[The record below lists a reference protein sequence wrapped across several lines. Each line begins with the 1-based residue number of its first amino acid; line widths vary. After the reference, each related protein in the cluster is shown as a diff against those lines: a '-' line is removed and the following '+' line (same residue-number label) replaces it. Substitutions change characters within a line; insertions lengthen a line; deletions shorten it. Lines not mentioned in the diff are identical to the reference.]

1 MARERKQG
9 NVSSKTVLSGPE
21 EEGTYNRFSCF
32 AVHSKMAQSTNAKGK
47 PTEGLY
53 TDTDP
58 DNRSEIITDVTIRM
72 PGKAGTIM
80 MEVKVDPGAQPS
92 CIPLHKFKTLFPH
105 LCRDGLPRE
114 GLKKLKKLYPKLIHR
129 PNDKGKLPGSREAPI
144 YHEPGTVSCKTVEDL
159 KKLYPNSFDRLGS
172 LKGAYNIRID
182 PSVKPA
188 THARRKVP
196 IESKEAIDRELDY
209 LIEEEIITEQVEPTP
224 WVSSVTFPR
233 KPNGEVRVCLDP
245 SNLNKAIIREHH
257 KPMTVEEIAHELAGA
272 TVYTKADA
280 LKAFLQIHLTHEA
293 SLLTTFNSHRGR
305 LRFLRM
311 PFGAK
316 MSQDVFQLRMDAI
329 LEQCPG
335 VIGIHDDM
343 VIFGVDQE
351 DHDAN
356 LINLLNVCQKEGLV
370 LNSKKLELRRERV
383 TFFGAEYSTQGM
395 HPDPKKVQGITEM
408 TAPTDKQ
415 QLQSFLGMVNYMGTF
430 IPNLSHHTEPLRAM
444 LKKDNVFHWEDQ
456 QTRSFQQVKTL
467 IAKANTTP
475 LRYYDR
481 DLPVTVQAD
490 ASLRGLGACLIQ
502 KHKGKDQP
510 IAFASK
516 SLTDTEMRYANIERE
531 LLAIVFAC
539 QRFSTYLLGRSF
551 IAESDHKPLEMIA
564 MKNLA
569 NAPPLLQRMLLELQR
584 YDVTIKYR
592 PGKEMQLADALSR
605 CPARASQEI
614 KLHMRVDYIAF
625 TKPWI
630 EKLKDS
636 TQRDPILATVY
647 QLTQQGWPHQRRHV
661 PRMARRY
668 WDFRDELS
676 TDDGLLLKGPRLI
689 IPGELQEEYLSRL
702 HEGHLSANKVQENA
716 KQHMYWT
723 GIDADIEDYT
733 KRCQECIKRSQ
744 VPKEPLQPHDI
755 PEGPW
760 RKLGID
766 YFAFDGS
773 SYVLICDYFSK
784 FPFLYRAKTSF
795 WSLRDRLIDLFS
807 IEGYP
812 DEIVSDNGPPF
823 QSKEFAKFLSGLGIK
838 HTTSSPGY
846 PHSNGFIERHIQTVK
861 TMLSK
866 SSNTRSFQE
875 VLADLRT
882 TRIGAGLPSPAEIL
896 HGRNLMTRAQA
907 EIDIKAIRSV
917 LQERQLK
924 MMLDHDTSRRAKK
937 ARPLV
942 VGERCHVL
950 GPGNKWIDAFI
961 TGITDSGRSYQTQV
975 DATGKQLTRN
985 RSHIRPRGPDIPHMH
1000 ASFLQHNAVPSAA
1013 SDGKAPSERE
1023 NSVISGCHLV
1033 ANGQKTVLSGNR
1045 KGSIKQTNTSQ
1056 VLVSETVPDR
1066 RVQPSRQAKMTR
1078 FGDNPVTS
1086 TVSIPPRRQPGRDTS
1101 TRNRRDFKLNVTDPD
1116 LLIPIKQ
1123 TAVTKRHSDLRE
1135 PQPSSSDSQP
1145 ASSQPVSETTTSE
1158 SSVSLPSSPSG
1169 SSSTESTSTSGTD
1182 SSSSETSS
1190 ESSSQPS
1197 SNASSPE
1204 TSSSASTSRST
1215 SPELLEMERSFNSL
1229 LAGTRDRQSH
1239 PVTRSQIG
1247 NLRDQQQRIA
1257 VLKQV
1262 ASQLQNQPRPVSV
1275 PPVANMPLPPYPRR
1289 CPSDKG
1295 SKSQVQAENA
1305 NAPHKSSDSETDRLQ
1320 DIQEEPRRHIGPS
1333 RVKELAKF
1341 FTPTSDEEEN
1351 SRVNNRTRRK
1361 KLFEPK
1367 REEESEK

>member
-1 MARERKQG
+1 M
-9 NVSSKTVLSGPE
+9 
-21 EEGTYNRFSCF
+21 
-32 AVHSKMAQSTNAKGK
+32 
-47 PTEGLY
+47 
-53 TDTDP
+53 
-58 DNRSEIITDVTIRM
+58 
-72 PGKAGTIM
+72 
-80 MEVKVDPGAQPS
+80 
-92 CIPLHKFKTLFPH
+92 
-105 LCRDGLPRE
+105 
-114 GLKKLKKLYPKLIHR
+114 
-129 PNDKGKLPGSREAPI
+129 
-144 YHEPGTVSCKTVEDL
+144 EDL

-172 LKGAYNIRID
+172 LKGAYNIRVD
-182 PSVKPA
+182 PTVKPA
-188 THARRKVP
+188 IHARRKVP
-196 IESKEAIDRELDY
+196 IESKEAIDKELDY

-224 WVSSVTFPR
+224 WVSSVTFQR

-272 TVYTKADA
+272 TVYMKADA

-305 LRFLRM
+305 LRFLWM

-343 VIFGVDQE
+343 VIFGVDQQ

-408 TAPTDKQ
+408 TTPMDKQ

-430 IPNLSHHTEPLRAM
+430 IPNLSHHTELLRAM
-444 LKKDNVFHWEDQ
+444 LKKDNVFHWEEQ

-481 DLPVTVQAD
+481 NLSVTVQAD
-490 ASLRGLGACLIQ
+490 TSLRGLGACLIQ
-502 KHKGKDQP
+502 QHKGKDQP

-516 SLTDTEMRYANIERE
+516 SLTDVETRYANIERE
-531 LLAIVFAC
+531 LLAIIFAC
-539 QRFSTYLLGRSF
+539 QHFSTYLLGRSF
-551 IAESDHKPLEMIA
+551 VAESDHKPFEMIA

-569 NAPPLLQRMLLELQR
+569 NAPPRLQRMLLELQR
-584 YDVTIKYR
+584 YDVTIKCR
-592 PGKEMQLADALSR
+592 PGKEMQLVNALSC

-614 KLHMRVDYIAF
+614 KLDMRVDYIAF
-625 TKPWI
+625 MKPWI

-661 PRMARRY
+661 PRLARRY
-668 WDFRDELS
+668 WDFRDKLS
-676 TDDGLLLKGPRLI
+676 TDDGMLLKGPRLI
-689 IPGELQEEYLSRL
+689 IPGELQEEYLSHL
-702 HEGHLSANKVQENA
+702 HEGHLSASKIQENA

-744 VPKEPLQPHDI
+744 VAKEPLQPHDI

-760 RKLGID
+760 RKLGMD
-766 YFAFDGS
+766 YFAFDGN
-773 SYVLICDYFSK
+773 SYVLICDYFLK
-784 FPFLYRAKTSF
+784 FPFLYRA
-795 WSLRDRLIDLFS
+795 R
-807 IEGYP
+807 
-812 DEIVSDNGPPF
+812 
-823 QSKEFAKFLSGLGIK
+823 
-838 HTTSSPGY
+838 
-846 PHSNGFIERHIQTVK
+846 
-861 TMLSK
+861 
-866 SSNTRSFQE
+866 
-875 VLADLRT
+875 
-882 TRIGAGLPSPAEIL
+882 
-896 HGRNLMTRAQA
+896 
-907 EIDIKAIRSV
+907 
-917 LQERQLK
+917 
-924 MMLDHDTSRRAKK
+924 
-937 ARPLV
+937 
-942 VGERCHVL
+942 
-950 GPGNKWIDAFI
+950 
-961 TGITDSGRSYQTQV
+961 
-975 DATGKQLTRN
+975 
-985 RSHIRPRGPDIPHMH
+985 
-1000 ASFLQHNAVPSAA
+1000 
-1013 SDGKAPSERE
+1013 
-1023 NSVISGCHLV
+1023 
-1033 ANGQKTVLSGNR
+1033 
-1045 KGSIKQTNTSQ
+1045 
-1056 VLVSETVPDR
+1056 
-1066 RVQPSRQAKMTR
+1066 
-1078 FGDNPVTS
+1078 
-1086 TVSIPPRRQPGRDTS
+1086 RDTS
-1101 TRNRRDFKLNVTDPD
+1101 ARNGREFKLNVTDPD

-1123 TAVTKRHSDLRE
+1123 TRVTTRHSDLRE

-1145 ASSQPVSETTTSE
+1145 ASSQPVSETTTSK

-1169 SSSTESTSTSGTD
+1169 NSSTESTSTSGTD

-1197 SNASSPE
+1197 LNASSPE

-1229 LAGTRDRQSH
+1229 LVGTRDRQGH
-1239 PVTRSQIG
+1239 PVMRSQMD

-1262 ASQLQNQPRPVSV
+1262 ASQLQNQPQPVSA
-1275 PPVANMPLPPYPRR
+1275 PPVANMRLPSYPRR
-1289 CPSDKG
+1289 RPSDKG
-1295 SKSQVQAENA
+1295 SKKQVQAENA
-1305 NAPHKSSDSETDRLQ
+1305 NAPRKSSDSETDRLQ
-1320 DIQEEPRRHIGPS
+1320 DIQEEPCRCIGPS

-1341 FTPTSDEEEN
+1341 FMPTSDEEEN
-1351 SRVNNRTRRK
+1351 SRVNNRTRCK

-1367 REEESEK
+1367 KEEESKK

>member
-1 MARERKQG
+1 
-9 NVSSKTVLSGPE
+9 
-21 EEGTYNRFSCF
+21 
-32 AVHSKMAQSTNAKGK
+32 
-47 PTEGLY
+47 
-53 TDTDP
+53 
-58 DNRSEIITDVTIRM
+58 
-72 PGKAGTIM
+72 
-80 MEVKVDPGAQPS
+80 
-92 CIPLHKFKTLFPH
+92 
-105 LCRDGLPRE
+105 
-114 GLKKLKKLYPKLIHR
+114 
-129 PNDKGKLPGSREAPI
+129 
-144 YHEPGTVSCKTVEDL
+144 
-159 KKLYPNSFDRLGS
+159 
-172 LKGAYNIRID
+172 
-182 PSVKPA
+182 
-188 THARRKVP
+188 
-196 IESKEAIDRELDY
+196 
-209 LIEEEIITEQVEPTP
+209 
-224 WVSSVTFPR
+224 
-233 KPNGEVRVCLDP
+233 
-245 SNLNKAIIREHH
+245 
-257 KPMTVEEIAHELAGA
+257 
-272 TVYTKADA
+272 
-280 LKAFLQIHLTHEA
+280 
-293 SLLTTFNSHRGR
+293 
-305 LRFLRM
+305 
-311 PFGAK
+311 
-316 MSQDVFQLRMDAI
+316 
-329 LEQCPG
+329 
-335 VIGIHDDM
+335 
-343 VIFGVDQE
+343 
-351 DHDAN
+351 
-356 LINLLNVCQKEGLV
+356 
-370 LNSKKLELRRERV
+370 
-383 TFFGAEYSTQGM
+383 M
-395 HPDPKKVQGITEM
+395 HPDPKKVQGIIEM
-408 TAPTDKQ
+408 TVPKDKQ

-430 IPNLSHHTEPLRAM
+430 IPKLSHHTEPLRAM
-444 LKKDNVFHWEDQ
+444 LKKDNVFHWDNQ

-481 DLPVTVQAD
+481 NLPVTVQVD

-502 KHKGKDQP
+502 QHKGKDQP

-516 SLTDTEMRYANIERE
+516 SLMDAETRYANIERE

-539 QRFSTYLLGRSF
+539 QCFSTYLLGRSF

-569 NAPPLLQRMLLELQR
+569 NVPPRLQRMLLELQR

-592 PGKEMQLADALSR
+592 PGKEMQLADALSH

-614 KLHMRVDYIAF
+614 KLDMRVDYIAF
-625 TKPWI
+625 MKPWI

-661 PRMARRY
+661 SHLARRY

-676 TDDGLLLKGPRLI
+676 TDDGMLLKGLRLI
-689 IPGELQEEYLSRL
+689 IPGKLQEEYLSRL
-702 HEGHLSANKVQENA
+702 HEGHLSASKVQENA

-733 KRCQECIKRSQ
+733 KQCQECIKRSQ
-744 VPKEPLQPHDI
+744 VAKEPLQPHDI

-766 YFAFDGS
+766 YFTFDGN

-795 WSLRDRLIDLFS
+795 WSLRDHLIDLFS

-812 DEIVSDNGPPF
+812 DEIVSDNRPPF
-823 QSKEFAKFLSGLGIK
+823 QSKEFAKFLSDLGIK

-846 PHSNGFIERHIQTVK
+846 PRSNGFIEWHIQMVK
-861 TMLSK
+861 NMLSK

-882 TRIGAGLPSPAEIL
+882 THIGMGLPSPAEIL
-896 HGRNLMTRAQA
+896 HGRNLTTRAQA
-907 EIDIKAIRSV
+907 EIDIKAICSV

-924 MMLDHDTSRRAKK
+924 MTLDHDTSRRPKK

-950 GPGNKWIDAFI
+950 GPGNKWIDIFV
-961 TGITDSGRSYQTQV
+961 TGITDSGRSYETQV
-975 DATGKQLTRN
+975 EVTGGKLTRN
-985 RSHIRPRGPDIPHMH
+985 CCHIRPRSPDIPHIH
-1000 ASFLQHNAVPSAA
+1000 ASFLQHNSVPSAT
-1013 SDGKAPSERE
+1013 SDGNAPSERE
-1023 NSVISGCHLV
+1023 NSVISGPKQL
-1033 ANGQKTVLSGNR
+1033 ANGQKTVLSANC

-1066 RVQPSRQAKMTR
+1066 RVQPSRRAKMTR

-1086 TVSIPPRRQPGRDTS
+1086 TVLIPPRRQPRHDTS
-1101 TRNRRDFKLNVTDPD
+1101 TRNRREFKLNMTDPD

-1123 TAVTKRHSDLRE
+1123 TRVTTRHSDLRE

-1145 ASSQPVSETTTSE
+1145 ASLQPVTETTTSE

-1169 SSSTESTSTSGTD
+1169 SSSTKSTSTSGTD

-1229 LAGTRDRQSH
+1229 LAGTRDQQGH
-1239 PVTRSQIG
+1239 PVTRSQMD
-1247 NLRDQQQRIA
+1247 NLRDQQQCIA

-1262 ASQLQNQPRPVSV
+1262 ASQPQNQPRPVSV
-1275 PPVANMPLPPYPRR
+1275 PPAANVPLPLYPQRR
-1289 CPSDKG
+1289 PSDKG
-1295 SKSQVQAENA
+1295 SQMY
-1305 NAPHKSSDSETDRLQ
+1305 
-1320 DIQEEPRRHIGPS
+1320 
-1333 RVKELAKF
+1333 
-1341 FTPTSDEEEN
+1341 
-1351 SRVNNRTRRK
+1351 
-1361 KLFEPK
+1361 
-1367 REEESEK
+1367 

>member
-1 MARERKQG
+1 MYAG
-9 NVSSKTVLSGPE
+9 VSLFILVGP
-21 EEGTYNRFSCF
+21 FVCL
-32 AVHSKMAQSTNAKGK
+32 V
-47 PTEGLY
+47 
-53 TDTDP
+53 
-58 DNRSEIITDVTIRM
+58 VC
-72 PGKAGTIM
+72 
-80 MEVKVDPGAQPS
+80 V
-92 CIPLHKFKTLFPH
+92 
-105 LCRDGLPRE
+105 
-114 GLKKLKKLYPKLIHR
+114 
-129 PNDKGKLPGSREAPI
+129 I
-144 YHEPGTVSCKTVEDL
+144 Y
-159 KKLYPNSFDRLGS
+159 
-172 LKGAYNIRID
+172 AYN
-182 PSVKPA
+182 
-188 THARRKVP
+188 
-196 IESKEAIDRELDY
+196 
-209 LIEEEIITEQVEPTP
+209 
-224 WVSSVTFPR
+224 
-233 KPNGEVRVCLDP
+233 
-245 SNLNKAIIREHH
+245 
-257 KPMTVEEIAHELAGA
+257 LA
-272 TVYTKADA
+272 
-280 LKAFLQIHLTHEA
+280 
-293 SLLTTFNSHRGR
+293 
-305 LRFLRM
+305 
-311 PFGAK
+311 
-316 MSQDVFQLRMDAI
+316 
-329 LEQCPG
+329 
-335 VIGIHDDM
+335 
-343 VIFGVDQE
+343 
-351 DHDAN
+351 
-356 LINLLNVCQKEGLV
+356 
-370 LNSKKLELRRERV
+370 
-383 TFFGAEYSTQGM
+383 
-395 HPDPKKVQGITEM
+395 
-408 TAPTDKQ
+408 KQ

-481 DLPVTVQAD
+481 NLPVTVQAD
-490 ASLRGLGACLIQ
+490 TSLRGLGVCLIQ
-502 KHKGKDQP
+502 KHKGKDQL

-516 SLTDTEMRYANIERE
+516 SLTDMEMRYANIERE

-569 NAPPLLQRMLLELQR
+569 NAPPRLQRMLLELQR

-614 KLHMRVDYIAF
+614 KLDMRVDYIAF

-636 TQRDPILATVY
+636 TQRDPILAMVY

-661 PRMARRY
+661 PHLARRY

-676 TDDGLLLKGPRLI
+676 TDDGMLLKGPRLI

-702 HEGHLSANKVQENA
+702 QEGHLSANKVQENA

-744 VPKEPLQPHDI
+744 VAKEPLQPHDI

-766 YFAFDGS
+766 YFTFDGN

-784 FPFLYRAKTSF
+784 FPFLFRAKTSF
-795 WSLRDRLIDLFS
+795 WSLRDHLIDLFS

-838 HTTSSPGY
+838 HTTSSQGY
-846 PHSNGFIERHIQTVK
+846 PRSNGFIERHIQTVK
-861 TMLSK
+861 NMLSK

-882 TRIGAGLPSPAEIL
+882 TRIGTGLPSP
-896 HGRNLMTRAQA
+896 HN
-907 EIDIKAIRSV
+907 
-917 LQERQLK
+917 
-924 MMLDHDTSRRAKK
+924 
-937 ARPLV
+937 
-942 VGERCHVL
+942 
-950 GPGNKWIDAFI
+950 
-961 TGITDSGRSYQTQV
+961 
-975 DATGKQLTRN
+975 
-985 RSHIRPRGPDIPHMH
+985 
-1000 ASFLQHNAVPSAA
+1000 SFLQCNAVPSAA
-1013 SDGKAPSERE
+1013 SDGNAPSERE
-1023 NSVISGCHLV
+1023 NLVISGHHLV
-1033 ANGQKTVLSGNR
+1033 ANGQKTVISANR

-1066 RVQPSRQAKMTR
+1066 RVQPSRRAKMTR

-1086 TVSIPPRRQPGRDTS
+1086 TVSIPPRRQPGCDTS

-1123 TAVTKRHSDLRE
+1123 TAVHKRHSDLRE

-1145 ASSQPVSETTTSE
+1145 ASLQPVSETTTSE
-1158 SSVSLPSSPSG
+1158 SSESLPSSPSG

-1182 SSSSETSS
+1182 SSSSETSL

-1204 TSSSASTSRST
+1204 TSSSASTLWST
-1215 SPELLEMERSFNSL
+1215 SPKLLEMERSFNSL

-1239 PVTRSQIG
+1239 PVMRSQMD

-1262 ASQLQNQPRPVSV
+1262 ASQPQNQPRPFSA
-1275 PPVANMPLPPYPRR
+1275 PPVANMPLPPYP
-1289 CPSDKG
+1289 
-1295 SKSQVQAENA
+1295 
-1305 NAPHKSSDSETDRLQ
+1305 
-1320 DIQEEPRRHIGPS
+1320 
-1333 RVKELAKF
+1333 
-1341 FTPTSDEEEN
+1341 
-1351 SRVNNRTRRK
+1351 
-1361 KLFEPK
+1361 
-1367 REEESEK
+1367 